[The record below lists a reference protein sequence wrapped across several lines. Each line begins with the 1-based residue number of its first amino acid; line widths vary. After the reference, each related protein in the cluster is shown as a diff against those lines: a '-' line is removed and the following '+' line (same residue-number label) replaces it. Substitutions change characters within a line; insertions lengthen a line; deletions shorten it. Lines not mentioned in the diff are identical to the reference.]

1 MAFNMLSILCTLI
14 VTAYGTTSREEE
26 FSRIKEYE
34 VIQIDTD
41 SLSSSNV
48 ISFDAFGHHYDVELV
63 PNADMV
69 ASEIRHNLDPLDH
82 ADDPFFTSLTASC
95 HYFGRVLG
103 AEWSKVALSIC
114 SKRGIRG
121 SITAFNETVVIK
133 PAAFYLDFE
142 GSLKRGHHESDDH
155 LIWRHSDFDTHD
167 IGRAETVGVLDSNS
181 LHLPEDAAARRR
193 MAQNGGNSLVEMM
206 IINGPIRTQ
215 NYQSSYGM
223 QWGLCSLSQ
232 W

>member
-1 MAFNMLSILCTLI
+1 MACTTLFALCTF
-14 VTAYGTTSREEE
+14 VAVAFGTTSREEE
-26 FSRIKEYE
+26 FSRIKQYE
-34 VIQIDTD
+34 LIQIDTD

-48 ISFDAFGHHYDVELV
+48 IRFDAFGHHYDVELV

-82 ADDPFFTSLTASC
+82 ADDPFFTSLTTSC

-103 AEWSKVALSIC
+103 VDSSKVALSIC

-121 SITAFNETVVIK
+121 SVTAFNETVVIK

-142 GSLKRGHHESDDH
+142 GSLERGHHESDEH
-155 LIWRHSDFDTHD
+155 LVYRQSDFDLTD
-167 IGRAETVGVLDSNS
+167 IGRAETIGTIGSIDSNS
-181 LHLPEDAAARRR
+181 LSLAKDEAGRRR

-223 QWGLCSLSQ
+223 HCAVC
-232 W
+232 